1 MWQWLNKKIGTV
13 SSEFHCVALVLTK
26 AQVRPKSGVQ
36 YFGIQ
41 VSNLTDA
48 KNCLQA
54 GGVALSENANG
65 QIQLND
71 PEGNRVVV
79 SEHAWN

>member
-1 MWQWLNKKIGTV
+1 
-13 SSEFHCVALVLTK
+13 
-26 AQVRPKSGVQ
+26 VRPRSGVQ

-41 VSNLTDA
+41 VSDLSDL
-48 KNCLQA
+48 KQRLQA
-54 GGVALSENANG
+54 DGIAISQSAGGELEF
-65 QIQLND
+65 ND